1 MFQRLSNLIRG
12 FFSLFISGLERQN
25 PEALL
30 EVEQENLRRQI
41 GQYNQ
46 GLATHAG
53 LCERLISQVRQLENE
68 QRDLRART
76 TANLRAGN
84 REAAAQLALRLQTID
99 RELDEN
105 RGQLE
110 QAEKTYKDLVKAR
123 DVAINAA
130 RQKMESLKAGI
141 SDMKMKKA
149 MAELTEMASGM
160 VTSIGSSGETLDRL
174 SNTVEEERTK
184 AAGRVRVARDSMDM
198 SGVVMK
204 EMVLKGPSS
213 YDAAM
218 VYENVA
224 IDFLKNAEGRW
235 GQIRVVYPEYNAW
248 NENPYYIINA
258 PWSTPEQRK
267 AAETFLTFLL
277 TERIQREAL
286 VHGFRPANPSV
297 PVKFPESPFVAYAG
311 SGVQIDLQKICEP
324 PKAEV
329 VNNLLSSWQRTQGNR

>member
-1 MFQRLSNLIRG
+1 MFQRISNLIRG

-30 EVEQENLRRQI
+30 EVEQENLRKQI
-41 GQYNQ
+41 AQYNQ

-76 TANLRAGN
+76 AANLRAGN
-84 REAAAQLALRLQTID
+84 RDAAGQLALRLQTVE

-105 RGQLE
+105 RTQLE

-130 RQKMESLKAGI
+130 RQKIESLKAGI

-160 VTSIGSSGETLDRL
+160 ITNIGGSGETLDRL
-174 SNTVEEERTK
+174 SKIVEEERTK

-198 SGVVMK
+198 TDVVMK
-204 EMVLKGPSS
+204 DAEQKALADQALADFAAKEGIPLEPGASTGESQAAPSS
-213 YDAAM
+213 VKSM
-218 VYENVA
+218 
-224 IDFLKNAEGRW
+224 G
-235 GQIRVVYPEYNAW
+235 P
-248 NENPYYIINA
+248 
-258 PWSTPEQRK
+258 
-267 AAETFLTFLL
+267 AAET
-277 TERIQREAL
+277 Q
-286 VHGFRPANPSV
+286 S
-297 PVKFPESPFVAYAG
+297 
-311 SGVQIDLQKICEP
+311 
-324 PKAEV
+324 
-329 VNNLLSSWQRTQGNR
+329 